1 MCSTRRGPRTARRT
15 PPRGTQSVVFE
26 VYQNVGGTRPQ
37 TWYKAFNYDLSKRA
51 PVTFD
56 TLFKPGTEP
65 LDVIFPVVQAELQ
78 KQSGSRT
85 AVPPGDGLDPA
96 NYQNFALTDDAVIF
110 FFGQGEL
117 LPETAGATQAAVPRA
132 TLAPILA

>member
-1 MCSTRRGPRTARRT
+1 MLDAKGTAYRSRT

-26 VYQNVGGTRPQ
+26 MYQNVGGAHPQ

-56 TLFKPGTEP
+56 TLFKPGTKP

-78 KQSGSRT
+78 KQSGLEVAS
-85 AVPPGDGLDPA
+85 PA
-96 NYQNFALTDDAVIF
+96 RRRARS
-110 FFGQGEL
+110 GEL
-117 LPETAGATQAAVPRA
+117 PELRTDRRCGDLLLRSG
-132 TLAPILA
+132 